1 MPIAPIIYGKKV
13 DNSLVVLL
21 VSEVSSASFSS
32 FVFIASLSTSSLL
45 LLFEDGTVVI
55 SVVVRGVSGSDC
67 DGSADEGDVVGDGA
81 VFVVVVGDGVPAI
94 TSCVD
99 EEGLLLVPVLI
110 GVDGDGVP
118 NITKF
123 CVDEEGLLLFPVL
136 LEVDGDGEPATTE
149 LCVDEE
155 GLLLVPVLLEVDGD
169 GEPATTEFCVEEEGL
184 LLVPV
189 SLEVDGDG
197 VPATTEF

>member
-1 MPIAPIIYGKKV
+1 M
-13 DNSLVVLL
+13 
-21 VSEVSSASFSS
+21 SEVPSASFSS
-32 FVFIASLSTSSLL
+32 FVFIASLFTSSLL
-45 LLFEDGTVVI
+45 LLFEDGVVV
-55 SVVVRGVSGSDC
+55 SVVVRDVSGSDC

-149 LCVDEE
+149 
-155 GLLLVPVLLEVDGD
+155 
-169 GEPATTEFCVEEEGL
+169 FCVEEEGL

>member
-1 MPIAPIIYGKKV
+1 M
-13 DNSLVVLL
+13 
-21 VSEVSSASFSS
+21 SEVPSASFSS
-32 FVFIASLSTSSLL
+32 FVFIASLFTSSLL

-123 CVDEEGLLLFPVL
+123 CVDEEGLLLFPAL

-149 LCVDEE
+149 FCVDEE

-169 GEPATTEFCVEEEGL
+169 GVSTTDDGWS
-184 LLVPV
+184 
-189 SLEVDGDG
+189 SLDGDG
-197 VPATTEF
+197 EVGNDADDGLGDEQGSTHKHMALG

>member
-1 MPIAPIIYGKKV
+1 M
-13 DNSLVVLL
+13 
-21 VSEVSSASFSS
+21 SEVPSASFSS
-32 FVFIASLSTSSLL
+32 FVFIASLFTSSLL
-45 LLFEDGTVVI
+45 LLFEDGPVIGVTVVV

-99 EEGLLLVPVLI
+99 EEGFGDGAVFDV
-110 GVDGDGVP
+110 VVGDGVP
-118 NITKF
+118 ATTEF
-123 CVDEEGLLLFPVL
+123 CVDEEGLLLFSVL

-149 LCVDEE
+149 FCVDEE

-169 GEPATTEFCVEEEGL
+169 GVSTTDDGWS
-184 LLVPV
+184 
-189 SLEVDGDG
+189 SLDGDG
-197 VPATTEF
+197 EVGNDADDGLGDEQGSTHKHMALG